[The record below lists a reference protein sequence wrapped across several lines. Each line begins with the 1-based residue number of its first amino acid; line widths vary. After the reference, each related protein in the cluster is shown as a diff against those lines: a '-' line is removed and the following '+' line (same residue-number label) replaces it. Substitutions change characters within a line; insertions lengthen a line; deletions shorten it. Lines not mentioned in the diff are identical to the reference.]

1 MRFEGRSKTL
11 LAITKSKAKMYEFGL
26 PEEEHIALAYSP
38 ANLMVMTIGMLGDL
52 CQLELSNERSP
63 GFEQSLA
70 QSRKEL
76 RDAARYF
83 DAFFETKLAPEYAY
97 YFSLLAASA
106 YYLAD
111 MPGSASV
118 LTSQAQQYRTR
129 LTGSGLEYLLDWLLK
144 NDVSVPFVSQE
155 ESLFSREIAGCF
167 SAIIAFNTFKNL
179 DFENVIGTGLLLRRH
194 VHANGTDRELL
205 IADIIAAVIKR
216 RINNSSVK
224 WLPESS
230 HLPLQDW
237 LPALSKS
244 SFIKEF
250 WPSQRLLSEQGV
262 FSGNSAIVQLPT
274 SAGKTKSAEI
284 ILRSSFLSGRS
295 SLSILVAPYRSL
307 CREITDSFREAFQGE
322 DISVNQLSDLPQIDE
337 WDEQIL
343 QRILGMSFSL
353 APQKTILVATP
364 EKLVYLLRHQPDLK
378 EQIGLL
384 IFDEGHQFDTGT
396 RGVTYE
402 LLLATLKR
410 SIAPQTQIILISA
423 VIANAKTIGDWLYG
437 GEGSVVNGASF
448 IATERSI
455 AFAGWSARRGQLHY
469 INPENPDQEEYFVPR
484 VLEQTAIPLRAR
496 ERKVRYFP
504 EKDDKSDVAA
514 YLAFRL
520 AVMAPVAVFSGTKSI
535 VLSVCKKM
543 LNAKD
548 RLDNLVSPVAN
559 SDPVEIGKLH
569 NLAIRHFGTEY
580 ELTKAIEQGILP
592 HSRGVP
598 LGLRAAIEYAM
609 ENSLARCV
617 ICTSTLAQGV
627 NLPIKYLVISGIFQ
641 GQSKIS
647 TRDFHNLIGRAGRSG
662 KHTEGSIIF
671 ADTEIYDHRR
681 NQKRYQWQSMKELLD
696 PSNSE
701 HCVSSLKELVEPFEG
716 DPFPIDPIAFIKDP
730 EKIRKQFL
738 KAAKTRGLDEN
749 IIGSILKQMSERE
762 QYVGAVESYLL
773 SLSEASYEGLDDSK
787 VMDILKDTLAYYMSS
802 AVEKDQLQKIFIV
815 ISSRIESVPIE
826 KRASYGKALLGLSA
840 LEEIESWISESL
852 ENLSADSTIDE
863 LVDRLWPLLCNLVD
877 SKSLDCIEPRAGT
890 LELAKKWCSGDSYS
904 ELLIFSVEQGFE
916 YSTAK
921 RSASLTIDQIIE
933 LCDNVFGYQMMLVV
947 GAVADLMESQEV
959 DENLISKIRRCQ
971 ASIKLGFNSGLEH
984 FFYSKGIVD
993 REICKDLKSTLVEMF
1008 GYESEEFPFDLF
1020 DRERA
1025 LFDLVL
1031 LQYPSYFSNQI
1042 SH

>member
-1 MRFEGRSKTL
+1 
-11 LAITKSKAKMYEFGL
+11 
-26 PEEEHIALAYSP
+26 
-38 ANLMVMTIGMLGDL
+38 
-52 CQLELSNERSP
+52 
-63 GFEQSLA
+63 
-70 QSRKEL
+70 L
-76 RDAARYF
+76 R
-83 DAFFETKLAPEYAY
+83 
-97 YFSLLAASA
+97 
-106 YYLAD
+106 
-111 MPGSASV
+111 
-118 LTSQAQQYRTR
+118 
-129 LTGSGLEYLLDWLLK
+129 
-144 NDVSVPFVSQE
+144 
-155 ESLFSREIAGCF
+155 
-167 SAIIAFNTFKNL
+167 FNTFQNL
-179 DFENVIGTGLLLRRH
+179 DFEHVISKGRLLRAR

-205 IADIIAAVIKR
+205 IADIIASVIKR
-216 RINNSSVK
+216 RIDNSSVK

-230 HLPLQDW
+230 HLSLEDW

-284 ILRSSFLSGRS
+284 ILRSSFLSSRS
-295 SLSILVAPYRSL
+295 SLSILIAPYRSL
-307 CREITDSFREAFQGE
+307 CREITDSFRVAFQGE

-343 QRILGMSFSL
+343 QRLLGVSFSL
-353 APQKTILVATP
+353 VPQKAILVATP

-378 EQIGLL
+378 ERIGLL

-484 VLEQTAIPLRAR
+484 ILEQTEIPLRGR
-496 ERKVRYFP
+496 ETRVRYFP
-504 EKDDKSDVAA
+504 EKEEKSDVAA

-520 AVMAPVAVFSGTKSI
+520 AVTAPVAVFCGTKST

-543 LNAKD
+543 LSAKD
-548 RLDNLVSPVAN
+548 RLDNLLSPVAN
-559 SDPVEIGKLH
+559 SDPAEIQKLH
-569 NLAIRHFGTEY
+569 NLANRHFGTEY

-598 LGLRAAIEYAM
+598 FGLRAAIEYAM

-617 ICTSTLAQGV
+617 VCTSTLAQGV

-681 NQKRYQWQSMKELLD
+681 NKKRYQWQSMKELLD

-701 HCVSSLKELVEPFEG
+701 HCVSSLKVLVEPFEE
-716 DPFPIDPIAFIKDP
+716 DPFPIDPIAFVKAP
-730 EKIRKQFL
+730 GKIRKQFL
-738 KAAKTRGLDEN
+738 KAAPSKGLGEDAIN
-749 IIGSILKQMSERE
+749 AILRQMNERE
-762 QYVGAVESYLL
+762 QYIGAVESYLL
-773 SLSEASYEGLDDSK
+773 SLTEASDEGLDDSK
-787 VMDILKDTLAYYMSS
+787 VIDILQDTLAYYMAST
-802 AVEKDQLQKIFIV
+802 VEKDQLQKIFIV
-815 ISSRIESVPIE
+815 ISSRIESIPIE
-826 KRASYGKALLGLSA
+826 KRASYGKALLGLNA
-840 LEEIESWISESL
+840 LEEIESWLSESL
-852 ENLSADSTIDE
+852 DGLSADSSIDE
-863 LVDRLWPLLCNLVD
+863 LVDRMWPLLCNLVD
-877 SKSLDCIEPRAGT
+877 SKLLDCVEPRAGI
-890 LELAKKWCSGDSYS
+890 LELAKSWCSGNSYS
-904 ELLIFSVEQGFE
+904 ELLVFSMEQGFE
-916 YSTAK
+916 YRTAK
-921 RSASLTIDQIIE
+921 RSAGLTIDQIIE
-933 LCDNVFGYQMMLVV
+933 LCDNVFGYQMMLIV
-947 GAVADLMESQEV
+947 GAVADLMESQNV
-959 DENLISKIRRCQ
+959 DENLIAKVRRFQ

-984 FFYSKGIVD
+984 FLYSKGIVD
-993 REICKDLKSTLVEMF
+993 REICKDLKWTLVEMF
-1008 GYESEEFPFDLF
+1008 GYKSEEFPFDLL

-1025 LFDLVL
+1025 LFDVVL